1 MAIDKYKIV
10 TTFCDDV
17 QMDSTH
23 DLVDEATKA
32 YAKQV
37 AEAIEPTATH
47 PEARHVRKV
56 EFLAIDDQGN
66 DVQYTAAGPFGCAD
80 REAVTV

>member
-1 MAIDKYKIV
+1 MAIIKYKVV

-23 DLVDEATKA
+23 DLVEEATKA
-32 YAKQV
+32 YANRV
-37 AEAIEPTATH
+37 AEAIEPTSTH
-47 PEARHVRKV
+47 PHARHVRKI
-56 EFLAIDDQGN
+56 EFLAIDEHDN
-66 DVQYTAAGPFGCAD
+66 DLQYTSAGPFGCAD